1 MKKAAIQHGLAYL
14 LKTQL
19 ADGSWLVPSR
29 IHDNAPVSPGY
40 FETGFPHGKDQI
52 ASCSGTSWAT
62 MALSLALPLAHVSP
76 FRLDEVVPAQ
86 ESWTDTALFGSTSEL
101 RKLDPNRKTASGT
114 TVLMLAAGDE
124 KKVRMLLDNGADVN
138 ARAKSGYS
146 ALIVA
151 SSSGGNAGVIR
162 LLLDRGARLDPDA
175 GIKVLFNRT
184 PLIQAVI
191 SGDLQNVKGLIERGA
206 DIQQTSL
213 VFGTHVARPLGMAVF
228 MNDLPT
234 VAYLV
239 ERGAAVN
246 EADQDGVTPIDRAAL
261 FGRAD
266 MVKLLGR
273 LGGNPNT
280 FDKRGMTPLI
290 WASTIEFGNAETVS
304 KLLAAGAQADL
315 AGRGGVNPR
324 TSKEVRTERRANGSR
339 AGALERTQMNS
350 SLQSKATLTCVAIAC
365 SVVRAQPP
373 TTFRPE
379 IPRVWQQSALETL
392 EVPVSQPAYS
402 PKAVSEDYYYKI
414 PAAVIYKSYPIYA
427 PGRGPAGYLEK
438 LKGLAPEIAFD
449 TARLKSRED
458 WIRAGEIVFDASTE
472 YGTAVTLGD
481 VADPEW
487 YKATGIPLAKDGSI
501 PWMRYVIRGSGNVEL
516 GVLSCGFCHTRVLA
530 DGTIAKGAQSNFS
543 FDKAI
548 AFRTRRSGRS
558 EADRLNDELGLFTVQ
573 WEPAMQARLDAMS
586 SEDYNLAHEAIPPGV
601 FARDCSSPFY
611 PPAVPNLIGVRDRK
625 YLDRAGGTIH
635 RTPVDLMRYAS
646 MAQGIEFLSNF
657 GGFIPSGLD
666 HFSKLPPPES
676 QERFSDAQLYALALY
691 LYSLKPPPNPNRF
704 DAAAEEG
711 RKVFGRTGCAEC
723 HPAPVYTNN
732 KLLPVDGF
740 QIPPDHRKKYDV
752 LDRPIGTDPRLTLQT
767 RRDTGYYK
775 VPSLRGVWYHGPFEH
790 NGSVA
795 TLDDWFDLARLR
807 DDYVPTGFKGVGVST
822 RAIKGHE
829 FGLRLRP
836 DEKAALIA
844 YLKTL

>member
-1 MKKAAIQHGLAYL
+1 VKKAAIQHGLAYL

-324 TSKEVRTERRANGSR
+324 TQAEKYGLSDVQMALKRAHSKEH
-339 AGALERTQMNS
+339 
-350 SLQSKATLTCVAIAC
+350 K
-365 SVVRAQPP
+365 
-373 TTFRPE
+373 
-379 IPRVWQQSALETL
+379 
-392 EVPVSQPAYS
+392 
-402 PKAVSEDYYYKI
+402 
-414 PAAVIYKSYPIYA
+414 
-427 PGRGPAGYLEK
+427 
-438 LKGLAPEIAFD
+438 
-449 TARLKSRED
+449 
-458 WIRAGEIVFDASTE
+458 
-472 YGTAVTLGD
+472 
-481 VADPEW
+481 
-487 YKATGIPLAKDGSI
+487 
-501 PWMRYVIRGSGNVEL
+501 
-516 GVLSCGFCHTRVLA
+516 
-530 DGTIAKGAQSNFS
+530 
-543 FDKAI
+543 
-548 AFRTRRSGRS
+548 
-558 EADRLNDELGLFTVQ
+558 
-573 WEPAMQARLDAMS
+573 
-586 SEDYNLAHEAIPPGV
+586 
-601 FARDCSSPFY
+601 
-611 PPAVPNLIGVRDRK
+611 
-625 YLDRAGGTIH
+625 
-635 RTPVDLMRYAS
+635 
-646 MAQGIEFLSNF
+646 
-657 GGFIPSGLD
+657 
-666 HFSKLPPPES
+666 
-676 QERFSDAQLYALALY
+676 
-691 LYSLKPPPNPNRF
+691 
-704 DAAAEEG
+704 
-711 RKVFGRTGCAEC
+711 
-723 HPAPVYTNN
+723 
-732 KLLPVDGF
+732 
-740 QIPPDHRKKYDV
+740 
-752 LDRPIGTDPRLTLQT
+752 
-767 RRDTGYYK
+767 
-775 VPSLRGVWYHGPFEH
+775 
-790 NGSVA
+790 
-795 TLDDWFDLARLR
+795 
-807 DDYVPTGFKGVGVST
+807 
-822 RAIKGHE
+822 
-829 FGLRLRP
+829 
-836 DEKAALIA
+836 
-844 YLKTL
+844 